1 MKVVTITIEEDWIET
16 DYGFYTIK
24 HGDLIFAY
32 TDRDIFND
40 KYLVQVSDLTEFTTG
55 EYDEVA
61 TLLHDAFGYELEGK
75 FI

>member
-1 MKVVTITIEEDWIET
+1 MKVVTITFEEDWIET

-40 KYLVQVSDLTEFTTG
+40 KYLVQVSDLTELTTG
-55 EYDEVA
+55 EYDELA

>member
-1 MKVVTITIEEDWIET
+1 MRVVTITIEEEWIKT
-16 DYGFYTIK
+16 DYGFYTIE

-32 TDRDIFND
+32 TERDILND
-40 KYLVQVSDLTEFTTG
+40 KYLVQVSDLTELTTG
-55 EYDEVA
+55 EYDELA

>member
-40 KYLVQVSDLTEFTTG
+40 KYLVQVSDLTELTTG
-55 EYDEVA
+55 EYDELA

>member
-16 DYGFYTIK
+16 DYGLYTIED
-24 HGDLIFAY
+24 GYLIFAY
-32 TDRDIFND
+32 TERDILND
-40 KYLVQVSDLTEFTTG
+40 KYLVQVSDLTELTTE
-55 EYDEVA
+55 EYDELA